1 MAIVPHNIE
10 LLKDDDIGDLK
21 YFDELLNQLHMK
33 KLVDQLNDER
43 GNGRDDYPNASML
56 RTYIV
61 YFLFN
66 YPDIQ
71 SLIDELNRNSDLR
84 AVCWLKTKRNRQGHK
99 QNAPSNAAFTRF
111 EKRLQK
117 HSHELEKIFQQL
129 VEDVAELL
137 PDFGEKLAIDGKL
150 LESFARRAPKSQ
162 EKDGR
167 RDTDATTTFKNYT
180 VSTDDGE
187 KVTKTYR
194 YFGYRLHLMVDAT
207 YELPI
212 RFNVTKAHESEVA
225 QAKDMVTE
233 LPHSVKDRAAYLMGD
248 KGYDG
253 QPLQEI
259 IENEG
264 IIPIIDIR
272 NMWKDGEKTKQ
283 YKDTDIVY
291 NYKGDIFEYINDSDY
306 VKLPYKGYHKA
317 SESLR
322 YEQINGQILYID
334 RSVEPRVFNKV
345 ARDSKKFR
353 RLYNMRTSVER
364 VNSKLDD
371 QYNFDHHSIRGLEKM
386 KLRVLMSLIVML
398 GKKKLAVK
406 QNISI
411 GKAA

>member
-1 MAIVPHNIE
+1 M
-10 LLKDDDIGDLK
+10 
-21 YFDELLNQLHMK
+21 
-33 KLVDQLNDER
+33 
-43 GNGRDDYPNASML
+43 
-56 RTYIV
+56 
-61 YFLFN
+61 
-66 YPDIQ
+66 
-71 SLIDELNRNSDLR
+71 
-84 AVCWLKTKRNRQGHK
+84 
-99 QNAPSNAAFTRF
+99 
-111 EKRLQK
+111 
-117 HSHELEKIFQQL
+117 
-129 VEDVAELL
+129 
-137 PDFGEKLAIDGKL
+137 
-150 LESFARRAPKSQ
+150 
-162 EKDGR
+162 
-167 RDTDATTTFKNYT
+167 
-180 VSTDDGE
+180 
-187 KVTKTYR
+187 TKTYR
-194 YFGYRLHLMVDAT
+194 YLGYQLHLMVDAT

-233 LPHSVKDRAAYLMGD
+233 LPHSIKDRTAYLMGD

-264 IIPIIDIR
+264 IIPIIDMK

-322 YEQINGQILYID
+322 YEQINGQLLYID

-353 RLYNMRTSVER
+353 RLYDMRTSVER

-371 QYNFDHHSIRGLEKM
+371 QYNFDHHTIRGLEKM

-411 GKAA
+411 GKVA

>member
-1 MAIVPHNIE
+1 
-10 LLKDDDIGDLK
+10 
-21 YFDELLNQLHMK
+21 
-33 KLVDQLNDER
+33 
-43 GNGRDDYPNASML
+43 
-56 RTYIV
+56 
-61 YFLFN
+61 
-66 YPDIQ
+66 
-71 SLIDELNRNSDLR
+71 
-84 AVCWLKTKRNRQGHK
+84 
-99 QNAPSNAAFTRF
+99 
-111 EKRLQK
+111 
-117 HSHELEKIFQQL
+117 
-129 VEDVAELL
+129 
-137 PDFGEKLAIDGKL
+137 
-150 LESFARRAPKSQ
+150 
-162 EKDGR
+162 
-167 RDTDATTTFKNYT
+167 
-180 VSTDDGE
+180 
-187 KVTKTYR
+187 
-194 YFGYRLHLMVDAT
+194 
-207 YELPI
+207 
-212 RFNVTKAHESEVA
+212 
-225 QAKDMVTE
+225 
-233 LPHSVKDRAAYLMGD
+233 MGD

-371 QYNFDHHSIRGLEKM
+371 QYNFNHHTICGLEKM